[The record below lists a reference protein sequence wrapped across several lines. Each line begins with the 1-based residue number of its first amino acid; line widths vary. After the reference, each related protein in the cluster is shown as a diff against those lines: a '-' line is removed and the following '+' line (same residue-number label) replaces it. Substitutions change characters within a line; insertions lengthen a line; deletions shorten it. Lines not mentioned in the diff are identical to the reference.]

1 MSLARQIVTL
11 LDLAAG
17 PLSVPTLVAQIA
29 ALGGDAGADAV
40 HKRMHQMKGA
50 GQAKREGDGW
60 VLVDG
65 LPLQNL
71 RAKWARDD
79 EPAPVITAPLPVAH
93 KPPTLRE
100 RIVQALRGNP
110 GMTAKELGDHL
121 GDLSDNEPASTLNI
135 LTKQQRVRHEGE
147 WPARRYFA
155 CDDSERLVLPRA
167 GKRKKS
173 GAESREAKA
182 AEQVADAAVD
192 EGAKWF
198 QLVDDVEYWLKSYGT
213 WCTPAFLVTTMESD
227 KGSLADALE
236 YLVSTGR
243 AVSRFVSALERAKQ
257 YAHISSPV
265 AGEKAE
271 PSKDNTEPAATPA
284 DPAEAAD
291 PMLGGKGGPAAALSR
306 GESTRCEAA
315 AVQKRL
321 PCAEPGSQAPQLFE
335 TGPLTDTHGPIAGEG
350 LRELAARDAAA
361 FLTQAATAY
370 TDLARDMDQ
379 LDKAIGANPATL
391 PGYARCIALDLEDA
405 IGRACDQRADHAAI
419 KALSVALGSTWR
431 AITQL
436 SPGA

>member
-29 ALGGDAGADAV
+29 ALGGEAGADAV
-40 HKRMHQMKGA
+40 HKRMHQMKAA
-50 GQAKREGDGW
+50 GQARREGDGW
-60 VLVDG
+60 LLVDA

-79 EPAPVITAPLPVAH
+79 KPAAVITAPLPVAH

-173 GAESREAKA
+173 GAESRGAKPA
-182 AEQVADAAVD
+182 QGVADSAPA
-192 EGAKWF
+192 GA
-198 QLVDDVEYWLKSYGT
+198 QHLPIADVERVLELHGT
-213 WCTPAFLVTTMESD
+213 WCMPAFVATAMELDRDAVTEAMEQLV
-227 KGSLADALE
+227 AN
-236 YLVSTGR
+236 GR
-243 AVSRFVSALERAKQ
+243 AVSRYVSTLQRGKQ
-257 YAHISSPV
+257 YAHIS
-265 AGEKAE
+265 AAAQAAE
-271 PSKDNTEPAATPA
+271 APA
-284 DPAEAAD
+284 DEVHKPD
-291 PMLGGKGGPAAALSR
+291 TTSSMPTGPAKP
-306 GESTRCEAA
+306 CEPNAEETTPIRSDANGRADGLPGPVGDHSAA
-315 AVQKRL
+315 AGKMVDQDH
-321 PCAEPGSQAPQLFE
+321 A
-335 TGPLTDTHGPIAGEG
+335 G
-350 LRELAARDAAA
+350 LRELAARDALLHAA
-361 FLTQAATAY
+361 AGASTALHEASRVIEQ
-370 TDLARDMDQ
+370 LADEVDE